1 LANRFHVKRVII
13 TGGTMLKDR
22 RIGLAITA
30 LLIVALLAPALAG
43 CAPKEKERL
52 SVKIGITSGSQTIYR
67 YVCAK
72 SGELFPPLGYE
83 VECKVFPDEGGM
95 RAAFVTDEIQITTTL
110 PPLVPSLTEAGQ
122 DVQFLMPIAWITQ
135 GYVMTVAADSPYQS
149 MDDLKGKKVATW
161 RREDPG
167 WAYYQ
172 ATIRKVYGQNYDE
185 FFDPL
190 EVAIRPGQALEL
202 GQVEAAVVAS
212 ISWVDMQDTGKWRG
226 VTDLATELKKAL
238 NIDHLVMYGGYIAK
252 RSFIEKHN
260 QFTEDFLRV
269 SYEAMK
275 EYKANREA
283 FLKVVA
289 DYEGGGA
296 SKMEMGKTEFIAWY
310 LGMDDAPAE
319 RMYITEADVKDYEQI
334 YSLLYECGW
343 LESPVEDIAK
353 MFYVSPNAPK

>member
-1 LANRFHVKRVII
+1 MF
-13 TGGTMLKDR
+13 KDR
-22 RIGLAITA
+22 RVILVVTL
-30 LLIVALLAPALAG
+30 LLIATLLVPSLAG
-43 CAPKEKERL
+43 CAPKKEKERL

-67 YVCAK
+67 YVCTKAD
-72 SGELFPPLGYE
+72 ELFPPLGYE
-83 VECKVFPDEGGM
+83 VECKVFPDEGVL
-95 RAAFVTDEIQITTTL
+95 RTAFVTDEIQITVTL
-110 PPLVPSLTEAGQ
+110 PPLVPSLIEAGQ

-135 GYVMTVAADSPYQS
+135 GYVMAVPADSPYQS

-161 RREDPG
+161 RREAPG

-172 ATIRKVYGQNYDE
+172 ATIRKIYGQNYDE

-190 EVAIRPGQALEL
+190 EVAGRPHEALEL
-202 GQVEAAVVAS
+202 GQVEGAVVAS
-212 ISWVDMQDTGKWRG
+212 ISWADMKETGKWRG
-226 VTDLATELKKAL
+226 VTDLAAELKKAL
-238 NIDHLVMYGGYIAK
+238 DMDHLVMYGGYIAK
-252 RSFIEKHN
+252 RSFIEEHN
-260 QFTEDFLRV
+260 EFIEDFLKV

-275 EYKANREA
+275 EYKTNKEA

-296 SKMEMGKTEFIAWY
+296 PKMEMGKTEFIAWY

-319 RMYITEADVKDYEQI
+319 RMYITEMDVKDYEQI

-343 LESPVEDIAK
+343 LESPVEDIDK